1 LIPVSEFILTC
12 TTQPWGWTGCQRA
25 NICKCAGTQEP
36 QTVEFDLECKENEDD
51 PSDMR
56 KIVLIDTP
64 GFDDDV
70 RSDVEILEAIAVWM
84 AKRDGDGVKG
94 QLLDGLIFLHPIT
107 LNRVGGSERNR
118 TRLLEKILGRNAY
131 KRVIIA
137 TTMWDDLRDPSSA
150 QKRLDGRIKAGGVWN
165 EMHSKGAQVLQH
177 ENNDKSA
184 HKIIRN
190 IVSKA
195 DKFGKMEPLLHTELK
210 KHKGRVVKTS
220 AGRELK
226 KQLEEGIKQIVEAL
240 EVHRA
245 NRPKVDEGTRRKNP
259 EYLDWCKERKDLER
273 RLDLK
278 QQQLKR
284 LNTLTVRALFPYH
297 GKIAYSISDN
307 TDDTIERSVSDAS

>member
-12 TTQPWGWTGCQRA
+12 TTQPWGWTGYRRT
-25 NICKCAGTQEP
+25 NKCKCAGTQEP
-36 QTVEFDLECKENEDD
+36 QIVEFDLECKKHKDD

-84 AKRDGDGVKG
+84 AKRDGVKG

-107 LNRVGGSERNR
+107 LNRVGGSGRNR
-118 TRLLEKILGRNAY
+118 TRLLEKILGRDAY

-137 TTMWDDLRDPSSA
+137 TTMWGDLKDPSSA
-150 QKRLDGRIKAGGVWN
+150 QKRLDGRIQAGGVWN
-165 EMHSKGAQVLQH
+165 EMHSKGAQLVQH

-190 IVSKA
+190 LVFKA

-226 KQLEEGIKQIVEAL
+226 KQLEDGIKQVVEAL
-240 EVHRA
+240 ELHEA
-245 NRPKVDEGTRRKNP
+245 NRPEVEEGTRRKTP
-259 EYLDWCKERKDLER
+259 EYIAWRKDKIDLEK
-273 RLDLK
+273 RLDLR

-284 LNTLTVRALFPYH
+284 LNSLTVRALFPYH
-297 GKIAYSISDN
+297 CKIAYSISDN
-307 TDDTIERSVSDAS
+307 ADGTIERSVLNAS